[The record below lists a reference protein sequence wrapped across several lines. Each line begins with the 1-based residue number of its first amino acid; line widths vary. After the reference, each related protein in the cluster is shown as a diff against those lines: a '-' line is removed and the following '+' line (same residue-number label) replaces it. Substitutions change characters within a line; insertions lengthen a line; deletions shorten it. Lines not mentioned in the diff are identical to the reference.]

1 MLTRRSLLA
10 AAAFAPFAAAAE
22 TRSQLGA
29 APTGFTNRM
38 GASRKSGKP
47 LNMLEYC
54 NSLGLSGA
62 ETTLPNADTATV
74 LALRTQ
80 VETYGMRVVLNTPL
94 PKTPGDLAK
103 FDASVKA
110 CKDCGA
116 IAIHAAMTQRRYE
129 QFDNFEAFKNNF
141 QQCQKSVELAEPILA
156 KHRIK
161 LAIENHKGWRSAEQ
175 AAWMKR
181 VSSEWV
187 GVCFDFG
194 NNIALCETP
203 DQTLKNLAPYT
214 VFCHIKDMAV
224 ESYKDGFLLSEV
236 PFGEGISNLKAMV
249 QTLRERDPNMLF
261 CLETITR
268 DPLKIPVFTDRYW
281 ATFEDSVSPLPARD
295 LAKVLELVRDN
306 PPKKPLPHTT
316 GLSPEEQIKLEDD
329 ANHKCI
335 EYGRQYLNL

>member
-10 AAAFAPFAAAAE
+10 AVAFAPLAAAAE
-22 TRSQLGA
+22 TKSQLGA
-29 APTGFTNRM
+29 APTGFTAR
-38 GASRKSGKP
+38 GAAARKAGKP
-47 LNMLEYC
+47 LNMVEYC
-54 NSLGLSGA
+54 HSLGLSGV

-74 LALRTQ
+74 LAMRTQ
-80 VETYGMRVVLNTPL
+80 VETYQMRVVLNTPL
-94 PKTPGDLAK
+94 PKGPGDLSK

-129 QFDNFEAFKNNF
+129 QFDTFDQFRANF

-156 KHRIK
+156 KYRMK
-161 LAIENHKGWRSAEQ
+161 LAIENHKGWRSVEQ

-181 VSSEWV
+181 LASEWV

-194 NNIALCETP
+194 NNLALCETP
-203 DQTLKNLAPYT
+203 DQTLKNLLPYT

-236 PFGEGISNLKAMV
+236 PFGDGLSNLKGMV

-268 DPLKIPVFTDRYW
+268 EPLKIPVFTDKYW
-281 ATFEDSVSPLPARD
+281 LTFEDSVSPLPARD
-295 LAKVLELVRDN
+295 LAKTLELVRDN
-306 PPKKPLPHTT
+306 PPKKPLPRTA
-316 GLSPEEQIKLEDD
+316 GLSPDEQIKLEDD
-329 ANHKCI
+329 NNRKCI
-335 EYGRQYLNL
+335 EYGRQNLGF